1 MMANIWWSLPL
12 TLIVFFA
19 ARKLAARYKF
29 PLLNPLL
36 VAMVV
41 IIPFL
46 MLTGISYDSYFK
58 GSEVLNDLLQPAVV
72 ALAYPLYEQLH
83 QIRARW
89 KSIITICF
97 IGSVVAMVTGTS
109 VALLMGASPEIA
121 ASILPK
127 SVTTPIAMAVGG
139 SIGGIPAISAV
150 CVIFVGILGAVFGHT
165 LLNAMRIRTKAA
177 RGLAM
182 GTASHALGTA
192 RCAELE
198 AAGVPGALAR
208 RLGEAIS
215 VGVLLVLLCPCV
227 DYVIVFTGLAD
238 GDNRRLL
245 SATPLLLLLQMA
257 LLPLYLTLFLGDDLR
272 EIVDVGPFLRA
283 FVFLI
288 VIPLALAW
296 LTQAWSA
303 RTRAGQRVATGAGAL
318 MVPLMAVV
326 LAVVVASQIPR
337 IDGNLGALAPVIV
350 VYAAFLVVMPL
361 AGKAVAGLLRLD
373 VPASRAVAFSGATRN
388 SLVVLPL
395 ALALPTGYELAAA
408 AVVAQTLVEM
418 VGMVVYVRA
427 IPRLVR

>member
-109 VALLMGASPEIA
+109 PEIA

-192 RCAELE
+192 RCAELDYQE
-198 AAGVPGALAR
+198 GAFSSLA
-208 RLGEAIS
+208 
-215 VGVLLVLLCPCV
+215 LVLCGIITSL
-227 DYVIVFTGLAD
+227 IA
-238 GDNRRLL
+238 
-245 SATPLLLLLQMA
+245 
-257 LLPLYLTLFLGDDLR
+257 
-272 EIVDVGPFLRA
+272 PFL
-283 FVFLI
+283 FPI
-288 VIPLALAW
+288 I
-296 LTQAWSA
+296 
-303 RTRAGQRVATGAGAL
+303 
-318 MVPLMAVV
+318 
-326 LAVVVASQIPR
+326 LAVM
-337 IDGNLGALAPVIV
+337 G
-350 VYAAFLVVMPL
+350 
-361 AGKAVAGLLRLD
+361 
-373 VPASRAVAFSGATRN
+373 
-388 SLVVLPL
+388 
-395 ALALPTGYELAAA
+395 
-408 AVVAQTLVEM
+408 
-418 VGMVVYVRA
+418 
-427 IPRLVR
+427 